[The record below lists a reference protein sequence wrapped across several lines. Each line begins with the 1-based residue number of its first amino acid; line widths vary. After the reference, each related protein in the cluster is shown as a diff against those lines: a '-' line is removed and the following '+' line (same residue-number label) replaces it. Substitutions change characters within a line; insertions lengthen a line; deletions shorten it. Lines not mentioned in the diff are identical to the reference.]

1 MDSVHNVKSF
11 YPYPCI
17 LTLHFLSVSW
27 QTNAFFLAAC
37 DEIQG
42 VEAGNTTAS
51 TEGDEQC
58 GLVRST
64 VLVKAALL
72 LEPFDELLR
81 IKAVSILR
89 RAINGGDFLTYLPDA
104 CLLV

>member
-1 MDSVHNVKSF
+1 LAKTVSV
-11 YPYPCI
+11 I
-17 LTLHFLSVSW
+17 
-27 QTNAFFLAAC
+27 AAC
-37 DEIQG
+37 DEIEG
-42 VEAGNTTAS
+42 AEAGNSTSSNT

-64 VLVKAALL
+64 VLVAAPML

-81 IKAVSILR
+81 IQAVSILR

>member
-1 MDSVHNVKSF
+1 M
-11 YPYPCI
+11 YPNFAIY
-17 LTLHFLSVSW
+17 
-27 QTNAFFLAAC
+27 AFVLAAC
-37 DEIQG
+37 DEIEG
-42 VEAGNTTAS
+42 AEAGNSTT

-64 VLVKAALL
+64 VLVAAPML

-81 IKAVSILR
+81 IQAVSILR